1 MYNIFFVSKSINLK
15 YERKSFSVFLVLLR
29 ANYLTAHITLLRAS
43 WIVLRMEKFDT
54 LFLSIPPIALPQ
66 EKKDEKK
73 IKILSGN
80 KTKTNEKL
88 LFTMD
93 PGFLCE
99 VML

>member
-1 MYNIFFVSKSINLK
+1 MDSVADGKIWYFIFEYPSNS
-15 YERKSFSVFLVLLR
+15 
-29 ANYLTAHITLLRAS
+29 
-43 WIVLRMEKFDT
+43 
-54 LFLSIPPIALPQ
+54 PPAR
-66 EKKDEKK
+66 KKDEKK